1 MAGASPVL
9 EDDSVLSRLDRGL
22 LRVERLMGLVAGL
35 AIFSLM
41 LLAVRSVG
49 GRVTLNA
56 PLMGYVDFIE
66 QLMPLIAILAVS
78 FAQRDGTHI
87 RMDLLVENLRG
98 RALWLFELISVLLI
112 LMLMLFLI
120 WGSWAHFQRSFDLG
134 APWWSRDSTTDI
146 AMPIWPAKLLVPV
159 AFSVLALRLLIQ
171 IYGFARALVLGLEKP
186 VAVPMVLDA
195 AAQAAAEAKALE
207 EEEEQER
214 ANGPD

>member
-9 EDDSVLSRLDRGL
+9 EDGSVLSRLDRGL
-22 LRVERLMGLVAGL
+22 LRVERFFGLLAGL

-56 PLMGYVDFIE
+56 PLLGYVDYIE

-87 RMDLLVENLRG
+87 RMDLLVDHLRG

-112 LMLMLFLI
+112 LLLMVFLI
-120 WGSWAHFQRSFDLG
+120 WGSWAHFQRSFDFG
-134 APWWSRDSTTDI
+134 APLWSRDSTTDI
-146 AMPIWPAKLLVPV
+146 AMPLWPAKLLVPV
-159 AFSVLALRLLIQ
+159 AFTVLALRLLIQ
-171 IYGFARALVLGLEKP
+171 VVGYGRALILGLDAP
-186 VAVPMVLDA
+186 VAVPLVMDA
-195 AAQAAAEAKALE
+195 AAQAAAEADSLMDE
-207 EEEEQER
+207 E
-214 ANGPD
+214 